1 MLGEE
6 AMSQL
11 RRPLSGSFIDGF
23 DELIPAL
30 AIQPTQIGAIAEP
43 ATSSALLTRRTRGQS
58 RRVLERRI
66 NELLSGQSLH

>member
-23 DELIPAL
+23 DELLPAL
-30 AIQPTQIGAIAEP
+30 AVQPTQIRAVAEP
-43 ATSSALLTRRTRGQS
+43 GRSAKLLTQRTRRTS
-58 RRVLERRI
+58 RRTLERRI